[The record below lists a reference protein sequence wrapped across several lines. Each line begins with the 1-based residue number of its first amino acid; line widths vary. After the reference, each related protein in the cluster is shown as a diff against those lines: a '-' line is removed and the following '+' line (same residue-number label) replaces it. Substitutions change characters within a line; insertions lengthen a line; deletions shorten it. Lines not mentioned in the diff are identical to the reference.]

1 MKFEILTKMLKQ
13 FILECDTQE
22 MIRNEIKT
30 QSITK
35 LLEMY
40 EIIKSIPIE
49 KKFILIYE
57 KIIEEEKENIII
69 SFLIIFANI
78 LKLHKLVKL

>member
-1 MKFEILTKMLKQ
+1 LKQ
-13 FILECDTQE
+13 FIFECDKQE

-30 QSITK
+30 QSIKK

-40 EIIKSIPIE
+40 ELVKSIPIE

-57 KIIEEEKENIII
+57 KIIEEEKENIIN

>member
-1 MKFEILTKMLKQ
+1 MLKQ
-13 FILECDTQE
+13 FIFECDTQE

-40 EIIKSIPIE
+40 EIIKNIPIE
-49 KKFILIYE
+49 KKFIMIYE